1 MWPQVALNVVAIS
14 AQCSFRDALCLIR
27 NAATPRK
34 DSLQNLPAV
43 PAPLPT
49 ASLPPRLVRLRDG
62 RDYRLRPLD
71 RADAPRVAEMF
82 ATLSSESIRARYGYL
97 IHDMTPERANRL
109 VDVETA
115 LELPLGIFSLRPD
128 GREDRL
134 WAMGRLVHAPDNR
147 SAECAFLVHDSQRR
161 LGMASCLLKHLRLL
175 GRRRGLPR
183 LFAQVRRENKAMLN
197 VFAQGG
203 ARLHFSADSDVVEID
218 IPLRRPK
225 NLFDNPGPAPS
236 IPAMSK
242 SEKKGFSFVELVI
255 DLVLVAAFFA
265 FFYYL
270 LQSHVP
276 SNDETMVR
284 LWATLASACMSGVFW
299 LALQMVKTVF
309 RFQRAN
315 RK

>member
-1 MWPQVALNVVAIS
+1 MKNSTP
-14 AQCSFRDALCLIR
+14 
-27 NAATPRK
+27 AAT
-34 DSLQNLPAV
+34 
-43 PAPLPT
+43 
-49 ASLPPRLVRLRDG
+49 LPPRLVRLRDG
-62 RDYRLRPLD
+62 RDYRLRPLQPQ
-71 RADAPRVAEMF
+71 DAPLVAEMF
-82 ATLSSESIRARYGYL
+82 ATLSSESVRARYGYL
-97 IHDMTPERANRL
+97 IRDMTPDRATRL
-109 VDVETA
+109 VAVDPA
-115 LELPLGIFSLRPD
+115 RELPLGIFSLRPD

-134 WAMGRLVHAPDNR
+134 WAMGRLVHAPDNL

-161 LGMASCLLKHLRLL
+161 LGMASCLLKYLRLL

-203 ARLHFSADSDVVEID
+203 ASLHFSADSDVVEVD

-225 NLFDNPGPAPS
+225 NLFDNAAASPS
-236 IPAMSK
+236 IPAMSMP
-242 SEKKGFSFVELVI
+242 EKKGISFVALVI
-255 DLVLVAAFFA
+255 DLVLVAAFFV

-276 SNDETMVR
+276 SNDENMVR

>member
-1 MWPQVALNVVAIS
+1 MPQP
-14 AQCSFRDALCLIR
+14 D
-27 NAATPRK
+27 
-34 DSLQNLPAV
+34 
-43 PAPLPT
+43 

-71 RADAPRVAEMF
+71 RRDAPFVSEMF
-82 ATLSSESIRARYGYL
+82 ATLSSETIRARYGYL

-109 VDVETA
+109 VDVDCTR
-115 LELPLGIFSLRPD
+115 ELPIGIFSLRRD
-128 GREDRL
+128 GSEERL
-134 WAMGRLVHAPDNR
+134 WAMGRLVHAPDNL

-161 LGMASCLLKHLRLL
+161 VGMASCLLRYLRLL

-197 VFAQGG
+197 VFAHGG
-203 ARLHFSADSDVVEID
+203 ARLHFSPDSDVVEID

-225 NLFDNPGPAPS
+225 NLFDNPPAAPS
-236 IPAMSK
+236 IPAMSMPV
-242 SEKKGFSFVELVI
+242 KKGFSFVELVI

-270 LQSHVP
+270 LQPHVP
-276 SNDETMVR
+276 SNDATMVP